1 MSALRMVLILAAA
14 VLVVLVIRSV
24 SVAKRLDRLHRKVFA
39 SRTTLNLQLA
49 HRGAVAAELAKP
61 GLLDPASSILVGEA
75 AWQALSAGGHGQREL
90 EESLPDLAAQLELPT
105 QSLGT
110 REDSHG
116 ADSQSSDAGSVGS
129 QSLDS
134 GNVGSDAESRADSH
148 AVIRAEAESDLSRTL
163 RQVLEDPAEVAA
175 LREDPA
181 LAELL
186 DELAAAWYR
195 VQLARRF
202 HNEAVVQ
209 TRHLRSTLLVRIF
222 GLAGWAP
229 MPTTVDFDDAWPV
242 GLPRPDGAA

>member
-1 MSALRMVLILAAA
+1 VSALQVVLILAA
-14 VLVVLVIRSV
+14 VLLAVLVIRSV
-24 SVAKRLDRLHRKVFA
+24 FVAKRLDRLHRKVFA

-90 EESLPDLAAQLELPT
+90 EESLPDLAALLELPT
-105 QSLGT
+105 QSPGT
-110 REDSHG
+110 RAEPRG
-116 ADSQSSDAGSVGS
+116 ADSGSVGS
-129 QSLDS
+129 HRPGS
-134 GNVGSDAESRADSH
+134 GSVGSPADSAAESAAESH

-163 RQVLEDPAEVAA
+163 RQVLEDPAEVAT
-175 LREDPA
+175 LCEDPA

-186 DELAAAWYR
+186 DDLAAAWYR

-209 TRHLRSTLLVRIF
+209 TRHLRSTLLVRVF